1 MNFKDERLSLR
12 IKLFYGLGA
21 LGLNLTTGLFGT
33 WTLTFYIRIIGLDP
47 LLWAFAWLGYLI
59 WNAVNDPIFGL
70 LSDRTRTKYGRRIP
84 YLMVGGPLL
93 SITFVVVYLTPL
105 NFEQWGYF
113 LWLLIALI
121 IYDSFFTIVGLN
133 FNALMA
139 DLTINPEERAH
150 LNLFAGLGGGIGL
163 SLTYIL
169 PLLFINYE
177 VAPFSQNLPPFL
189 TIVMVF
195 AIFGTIFIAFTA
207 FGIKE
212 PPELVPES
220 SDTFGLWFS
229 TKATL
234 KNKAFLTF
242 VIFNFMMTYV
252 VYAIQSNLPFY
263 MADVIGVS
271 GDNILSQFPLIFF
284 LTFSVIGY
292 PFGLYLNKTQGNKR
306 AVFYLSI
313 IVVIGFIL
321 ITIANDTIFANIS
334 FMILGFGY
342 SGQTLLVYTLLAD
355 VIDKDELET
364 GQRREGAY
372 FGINALITKPA
383 QSVSA
388 VMSGLIFLLT
398 SYNQDLGPGEGQPLG
413 AIIGIKMLIGLIPG
427 IFIII
432 GLISLWYYPLDG
444 ISKEYLAMK
453 TKVKLLHDK
462 KLEELKKK
470 LSKRTGKTDK

>member
-1 MNFKDERLSLR
+1 MNFEDEKVSFKT
-12 IKLFYGLGA
+12 KLFYGLGA
-21 LGLNLTTGLFGT
+21 LGLNLTTGLFGA

-59 WNAVNDPIFGL
+59 WNAINDPIFGL

-84 YLMVGGPLL
+84 YLMAGGPLL
-93 SITFVVVYLTPL
+93 SISFVLVYLTPL
-105 NFEQWGYF
+105 SFEQLGYF
-113 LWLLIALI
+113 IWLLITLI

-139 DLTINPEERAH
+139 DLTIDPQERAQ

-163 SLTYIL
+163 STTYLLPIL
-169 PLLFINYE
+169 LLDYE
-177 VAPFSQNLPPFL
+177 AASFSDNLPIFL
-189 TIVMVF
+189 MIVIIT
-195 AIFGTIFIAFTA
+195 AILGAFFMIFTA

-212 PPELVPES
+212 PPELVPRTLEKL
-220 SDTFGLWFS
+220 DLLFA
-229 TKATL
+229 TKTTL

-263 MADVIGVS
+263 MDDVIGVS
-271 GDNILSQFPLIFF
+271 GDDIFNQFPLMFF
-284 LTFSVIGY
+284 ILFSIIGY
-292 PFGLYLNKTQGNKR
+292 PFGLYLNRIQGNKR

-321 ITIANDTIFANIS
+321 ITFANNAIFANIS
-334 FMILGFGY
+334 FMVLGFGY

-383 QSVSA
+383 QSISA

-398 SYNQDLGPGEGQPLG
+398 NYDQDLGPGEIQPLG

-427 IFIII
+427 LFIVI

-444 ISKEYLAMK
+444 FSKEYQDMK
-453 TKVKLLHDK
+453 MNVKLLHDK
-462 KLEELKKK
+462 KLEELKTL
-470 LSKRTGKTDK
+470 LSQRNKKTDN